1 VTVRASDIAATL
13 VTVFFGAV
21 TGWFIAGPIL
31 AVAGGVGGLA
41 YGVIAS
47 RANVRP
53 SITTTVFV
61 GSMAGALI
69 GASIVETICLP
80 GSCVAAEAG
89 AAVALGLA
97 SFVGV
102 GLVAALVTRS
112 FDEYNESVA
121 SGGVPPGAGCESEP
135 YDPPDSESV

>member
-1 VTVRASDIAATL
+1 MRASDIAAIV
-13 VTVFFGAV
+13 VTVAFGTV
-21 TGWFIAGPIL
+21 TGWLVAGPVL
-31 AVAGGVGGLA
+31 AAVGGVGGLG
-41 YGVIAS
+41 YGVLAS

-53 SITTTVFV
+53 MITATVFV

-80 GSCVAAEAG
+80 GSCVAQAAG
-89 AAVALGLA
+89 AAVLLGLA

-121 SGGVPPGAGCESEP
+121 SGAPSPGVGCEGEP
-135 YDPPDSESV
+135 DDLLDGESS

>member
-1 VTVRASDIAATL
+1 MRNSDIAATL

-21 TGWFIAGPIL
+21 TGWFIGGSIIAI
-31 AVAGGVGGLA
+31 VGGVGGLV
-41 YGVIAS
+41 YGIIAS

-53 SITTTVFV
+53 SIITTVFV

-80 GSCVAAEAG
+80 GSCAAAEAG

-112 FDEYNESVA
+112 FDEYNESMA
-121 SGGVPPGAGCESEP
+121 SDAAPPGAGCESEP
-135 YDPPDSESV
+135 YDPPDGESP